1 MAAVTVLDMH
11 MIVSE
16 FNAKDISRSFKFS
29 IASLPQPGGAFDE
42 GVTGNKCSTPSTR
55 EYMLVSSRNG
65 QSGID
70 IFEIQRVLPHNGKF
84 ASHFVGSRV
93 VSNGSLHVASR
104 MDPLFFALAHI
115 DRTMSSKIEAESDGK
130 AESPLQK
137 WQPWDQALADLPP
150 VILRAL
156 NLDPKL
162 SLKSVNDAG
171 QLAHLLDVSDMC
183 GDDLILCKFSEDRTL
198 KWLVTKYEQAADAL
212 RTRILDRK
220 KREVQRRNIATKS
233 SDRGGNGAFSSSFN
247 IGEECQEIIEDEK
260 KEESENNLNQS
271 EHLTLANEE
280 EVSVKVGAMQL
291 IGEYLPKS
299 WAEKLS
305 SNLLIPECDW
315 VGKKKTS
322 TSSLPATEDGNHNLT
337 QSSGQKRSRSSW
349 EGNLGQEDAD
359 SLLQYTLGSG
369 GTSSSSVIT
378 PSGKSEVANAKS
390 SGLKRLAKVNTKGMK
405 SLASFFGAPK
415 KKK

>member
-1 MAAVTVLDMH
+1 MAAVTLVDMH
-11 MIVSE
+11 TSVGELIDE
-16 FNAKDISRSFKFS
+16 DISRSYQFS
-29 IASLPQPGGAFDE
+29 IASLPQPGGNYDE
-42 GVTGNKCSTPSTR
+42 GITENQCATPSMR

-65 QSGID
+65 QSAID
-70 IFEIQRVLPHNGKF
+70 IFEIQRALPHNGKY

-93 VSNGSLHVASR
+93 VSNGSLHVTSR
-104 MDPLFFALAHI
+104 MDPLFFALAHFH
-115 DRTMSSKIEAESDGK
+115 RTMSSNIGTASDGK
-130 AESPLQK
+130 IDTRLQK

-150 VILRAL
+150 VVLRAL

-198 KWLVTKYEQAADAL
+198 KWLVKKYESAADAL
-212 RTRILDRK
+212 RTRILDHK
-220 KREVQRRNIATKS
+220 VREVKRRNSVTKS
-233 SDRGGNGAFSSSFN
+233 NDSGGNGAFCSSFH
-247 IGEECQEIIEDEK
+247 IGEEDQESMEEEK
-260 KEESENNLNQS
+260 KAESQNHLNQLD
-271 EHLTLANEE
+271 HLTLTKEE
-280 EVSVKVGAMQL
+280 NMSVRLGAMQL
-291 IGEYLPKS
+291 IGEYLPRL

-305 SNLLIPECDW
+305 SELLMPEADW
-315 VGKKKTS
+315 VGKKKAI
-322 TSSLPATEDGNHNLT
+322 TSSEPEAEGGNIDVA

-359 SLLQYTLGSG
+359 NLLQYTLGSVG
-369 GTSSSSVIT
+369 RDPASVIT

-405 SLASFFGAPK
+405 SLASFFGATK
-415 KKK
+415 RRN